1 MLKTEIL
8 TPNQLQM
15 IDLVRQFSQDYY
27 LVGGTALAL
36 QLGHRRSIDF
46 DLYTTKSFNNDKII
60 AQVQRYF
67 PVQQIYISQTDQLTL
82 ITNGVQ
88 MTWYKY
94 EYPVQTEINWEG
106 IVNMPDILSIS
117 AMKAYAL
124 GRRAKWKDYVDLYFV
139 LQQYSLKQIAQKAVS
154 IVGSN
159 MFDEILL
166 REQLAY
172 FDDINYRETVEYMP
186 GFEVGNDDIKKKLT
200 EIASTE

>member
-8 TPNQLQM
+8 TPPQLQM
-15 IDLVRQFSQDYY
+15 LDLVSQFGKDYY

-46 DLYTTKSFNNDKII
+46 DLFTGNSFDNDRII
-60 AQVQRYF
+60 AKVQQYF
-67 PVQQIYISQTDQLTL
+67 PVQQVYINQTDQLTL
-82 ITNGVQ
+82 ISNGVQ

-94 EYPVQTEINWEG
+94 EYPVQTDVSWEG
-106 IVNMPDILSIS
+106 IINLPNILSIA

-139 LQQYSLKQIAQKAVS
+139 LQQYSLKQIAQKAVK
-154 IVGSN
+154 IVGDN

-172 FDDINYRETVEYMP
+172 FDDINYQEKVEYMS
-186 GFEVGNDDIKKKLT
+186 GFEVNDEVIKQKLI
-200 EIASTE
+200 EIATTE